1 MKISD
6 FLVKARHLDH
16 RGYEL
21 IEHREGVRSVR
32 SRERGDTANARC
44 TIRPSAGLDRAVGGL
59 GDSGIVLSHW
69 IDRDSEECSSV
80 EVTEWRSSAGEGSDD
95 WGRDVNTAAGERV
108 GSDRTRGEGKGQVF
122 GIGLPVVGDVGNCH
136 IPCTDRGGSGS
147 PDDVY
152 LSHYV
157 RLIRDRK
164 CPVG

>member
-95 WGRDVNTAAGERV
+95 WGRDVN
-108 GSDRTRGEGKGQVF
+108 
-122 GIGLPVVGDVGNCH
+122 LPALPRLYSH
-136 IPCTDRGGSGS
+136 IYPNR
-147 PDDVY
+147 
-152 LSHYV
+152 H
-157 RLIRDRK
+157 
-164 CPVG
+164 CPRRWGFALPS